1 MPSCQQGGWGCW
13 DESLHHVTWWIIGCI
28 LSFSLKLKP
37 DRFRLWTRWFQINMA
52 RKGSTI
58 LTAVYPGQMAC
69 PIEPAIY
76 LLAVL
81 DNTEVGDCCNDN
93 KGLNRLEQQHTSF
106 SCWLQPEA
114 TFSKKN
120 SPHWKAGKSN
130 LSQLRADPLL
140 IGWDQLSGKLLIT
153 DFSPHQCP
161 HKDHWSSQHYNSFFF
176 HPTPVQWWN
185 EIGSF
190 KKAIAELSTF
200 TVLSGYRDAGR
211 GEIVAVN
218 WNRGGETEF
227 MTQILNCFMSGH
239 V

>member
-28 LSFSLKLKP
+28 LSFSLKP

-120 SPHWKAGKSN
+120 PLIEKQA
-130 LSQLRADPLL
+130 SQIFPSWGLTHFWSVGSSSLEN
-140 IGWDQLSGKLLIT
+140 
-153 DFSPHQCP
+153 QCP
-161 HKDHWSSQHYNSFFF
+161 HKDHWSTQHYNSFFF
-176 HPTPVQWWN
+176 TRHPFNDEMKLVVLKKQLL
-185 EIGSF
+185 SF
-190 KKAIAELSTF
+190 LLLPCCLDIET
-200 TVLSGYRDAGR
+200 RAG
-211 GEIVAVN
+211 GKL
-218 WNRGGETEF
+218 W
-227 MTQILNCFMSGH
+227 Q
-239 V
+239 

>member
-1 MPSCQQGGWGCW
+1 MLQCVFILIHAKLPTRGVGMLGWIFTSRNLMNNW
-13 DESLHHVTWWIIGCI
+13 MHIV
-28 LSFSLKLKP
+28 FP
-37 DRFRLWTRWFQINMA
+37 DRFRLWTRWFQINIA

-161 HKDHWSSQHYNSFFF
+161 HKDHWSTQHYNSFFF
-176 HPTPVQWWN
+176 TRHPFNDEMKLVVLKKQLL
-185 EIGSF
+185 SF
-190 KKAIAELSTF
+190 LLLPCCLDIET
-200 TVLSGYRDAGR
+200 RAG
-211 GEIVAVN
+211 GKL
-218 WNRGGETEF
+218 W
-227 MTQILNCFMSGH
+227 Q
-239 V
+239 